1 MTGSKESNG
10 TGTWTR
16 WCLGVTLPILVA
28 VLAALATAAVS
39 NRMASVENATRISGV
54 ETTLKRIEEK
64 VDRLLVAPPRK
75 EM

>member
-64 VDRLLVAPPRK
+64 VDRLLAAPPGK

>member
-10 TGTWTR
+10 NGTWTR

-64 VDRLLVAPPRK
+64 VDRLLAAPPRK